1 MCLKRVV
8 TVFRVFRKLP
18 NDESNG
24 RRPPGKG
31 PDPSRQQISRLLR
44 SSHNA
49 SQFANCPERH
59 HLLRPPVRENS
70 QPTVLT
76 TLLPVRVAPMMWS
89 NTHDRRRRWLSFES
103 PDPRP
108 LDAETSPPAAPQP
121 ATPHQAFES
130 LSRDRLMRRLL
141 SNRLWKHVLLCL
153 TFCGAPA
160 LLCLVLLLTTHDQ
173 HSTSQHTTSQHT
185 NGHHTN
191 GQHTTSLQT
200 PWLPP
205 GPLWALTGLELFTSA
220 QLCLLIAT
228 VRSASCIDF
237 HGSYRS
243 WRWLSGFLCGLALLT
258 LSHSA
263 SATTGTLAWILFPLT
278 GPLQSARP
286 ALLIVPAASLLL
298 VILRIVVPDM
308 RHSRWA
314 QGLLLCSALFSLFC
328 VLLSTRLTDSH
339 ATLLSALSLT
349 TSGFLLS
356 AVLLHTRFV
365 VHVNPNPPDASGSSA
380 FKSAACAPQPSSL
393 NNIAPVV
400 AATHVAAT
408 DVAAISVV
416 AVVPTGSNVTTDHPP
431 LSATAHAEVECSVPL
446 RPDKSN
452 TPSDTENSL
461 PAPTTAARPSK
472 PSAKRTR
479 KSA

>member
-1 MCLKRVV
+1 MPERGV
-8 TVFRVFRKLP
+8 TAFRVFRHLR
-18 NDESNG
+18 NDRPKG
-24 RRPPGKG
+24 RRTPGKRPG
-31 PDPSRQQISRLLR
+31 SVKAANLPVAAFFVQRFAVRRLNR
-44 SSHNA
+44 AKSPFSSP
-49 SQFANCPERH
+49 CPCFV
-59 HLLRPPVRENS
+59 PPVRENF
-70 QPTVLT
+70 QHTVQT
-76 TLLPVRVAPMMWS
+76 TLLPVRVASMMWS
-89 NTHDRRRRWLSFES
+89 NTNDRRRRGLSFES
-103 PDPRP
+103 QEPRP
-108 LDAETSPPAAPQP
+108 LDAEAIPPAAPQP

-141 SNRLWKHVLLCL
+141 SNRLWKHALLCL

-160 LLCLVLLLTTHDQ
+160 LLALILLLTTNGQ
-173 HSTSQHTTSQHT
+173 QATSQHSS
-185 NGHHTN
+185 
-191 GQHTTSLQT
+191 GQHTTGLQA

-243 WRWLSGFLCGLALLT
+243 WKWLSGFLCGLALLT

-263 SATTGTLAWILFPLT
+263 SATTGTLAWLLFPLT
-278 GPLQSARP
+278 GPLQAARP

-314 QGLLLCSALFSLFC
+314 QGLLLCSALFSLVC
-328 VLLSTRLTDSH
+328 VLLSTRLTDAH

-380 FKSAACAPQPSSL
+380 FKSAACAPSPSPLTS
-393 NNIAPVV
+393 IAPAI
-400 AATHVAAT
+400 AAPAIAAT
-408 DVAAISVV
+408 DAAATSIVAA
-416 AVVPTGSNVTTDHPP
+416 VPTGSNVTTDQPP

-446 RPDKSN
+446 RTDESN
-452 TPSDTENSL
+452 ASSDTENTRP
-461 PAPTTAARPSK
+461 PATTAARQGK
-472 PSAKRTR
+472 PSTKRTR

>member
-1 MCLKRVV
+1 
-8 TVFRVFRKLP
+8 
-18 NDESNG
+18 
-24 RRPPGKG
+24 
-31 PDPSRQQISRLLR
+31 
-44 SSHNA
+44 
-49 SQFANCPERH
+49 
-59 HLLRPPVRENS
+59 
-70 QPTVLT
+70 
-76 TLLPVRVAPMMWS
+76 MMWS

-103 PDPRP
+103 QETRP
-108 LDAETSPPAAPQP
+108 LDAEAIPQAAPQP

-141 SNRLWKHVLLCL
+141 SNRLWKHALLCL

-160 LLCLVLLLTTHDQ
+160 LLALILLLTTNGQQAASQ
-173 HSTSQHTTSQHT
+173 HSS
-185 NGHHTN
+185 

-243 WRWLSGFLCGLALLT
+243 WKWLSGFLCGLALLT

-278 GPLQSARP
+278 GPLQAARP

-314 QGLLLCSALFSLFC
+314 QGLLLCSALFSLLC
-328 VLLSTRLTDSH
+328 VLLSTRLTDAH

-380 FKSAACAPQPSSL
+380 FKSAACAPQPSPL
-393 NNIAPVV
+393 NNIAPVI
-400 AATHVAAT
+400 TAT
-408 DVAAISVV
+408 DVVAISVV
-416 AVVPTGSNVTTDHPP
+416 AAVPSGSNATAEQSP
-431 LSATAHAEVECSVPL
+431 LSATPHAEVECSVPL
-446 RPDKSN
+446 RTDESN
-452 TPSDTENSL
+452 APSDTENTRS
-461 PAPTTAARPSK
+461 APTTAARPSK

>member
-1 MCLKRVV
+1 
-8 TVFRVFRKLP
+8 
-18 NDESNG
+18 
-24 RRPPGKG
+24 
-31 PDPSRQQISRLLR
+31 
-44 SSHNA
+44 
-49 SQFANCPERH
+49 
-59 HLLRPPVRENS
+59 
-70 QPTVLT
+70 
-76 TLLPVRVAPMMWS
+76 
-89 NTHDRRRRWLSFES
+89 
-103 PDPRP
+103 
-108 LDAETSPPAAPQP
+108 
-121 ATPHQAFES
+121 
-130 LSRDRLMRRLL
+130 MRRLL
-141 SNRLWKHVLLCL
+141 SNRLWKHTLLCL

-160 LLCLVLLLTTHDQ
+160 LLSLILLLT
-173 HSTSQHTTSQHT
+173 
-185 NGHHTN
+185 TN
-191 GQHTTSLQT
+191 GQHTTNQHATSLQT

-243 WRWLSGFLCGLALLT
+243 WKWLSGFLCGLALLT

-263 SATTGTLAWILFPLT
+263 SATTGTLAWMLFPLT
-278 GPLQSARP
+278 GPLQAARP

-314 QGLLLCSALFSLFC
+314 QGLLLCSALFSLLC
-328 VLLSTRLTDSH
+328 VLLSTRLTDAH

-380 FKSAACAPQPSSL
+380 FKSAACASPPSPLTNS
-393 NNIAPVV
+393 APVV
-400 AATHVAAT
+400 AATLVAAT

-416 AVVPTGSNVTTDHPP
+416 AAVPTGSNVTTDQSP
-431 LSATAHAEVECSVPL
+431 LFATAHADVACSVPL
-446 RPDKSN
+446 HTDESN
-452 TPSDTENSL
+452 TPSDTENSR
-461 PAPTTAARPSK
+461 PAATTAARPSK